1 MLDTQTDSDAPN
13 KNSSSVAT
21 PDTRKDSGTKNIMK
35 LDVANNNIKM
45 LNSKRLILIEIS

>member
-35 LDVANNNIKM
+35 LDVANNIKM